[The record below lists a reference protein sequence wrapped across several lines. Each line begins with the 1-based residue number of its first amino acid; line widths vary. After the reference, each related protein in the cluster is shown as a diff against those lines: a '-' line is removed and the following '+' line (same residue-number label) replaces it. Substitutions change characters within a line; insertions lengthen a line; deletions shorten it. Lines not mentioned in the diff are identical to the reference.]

1 MPVTY
6 CKGTNVRQIIQTLP
20 ADQICHLSNV
30 GLYVGV
36 LTEKLYGGLYLDLAF
51 SDERRYFGEA
61 AYYHDIGKAWVP
73 HEILVKPDELTIEEA
88 LEMRKHS
95 VLAEELFR
103 LITGGAISGMPEHLV
118 RLAHD
123 SAVYHHEW
131 WNGQGYPYSLY
142 RDEIPLIARITS
154 ICDVYDAITSDRS
167 YRKARTHDYACR
179 EIKANAGTQF
189 DPAIVWSFLENEY
202 DFFAL
207 TNQRF
212 SL

>member
-1 MPVTY
+1 MSADIWERPHIITTSARL
-6 CKGTNVRQIIQTLP
+6 GTARN
-20 ADQICHLSNV
+20 
-30 GLYVGV
+30 
-36 LTEKLYGGLYLDLAF
+36 
-51 SDERRYFGEA
+51 
-61 AYYHDIGKAWVP
+61 
-73 HEILVKPDELTIEEA
+73 LVKPDELTIEEA

-131 WNGQGYPYSLY
+131 RNGQGYPFSLY

-167 YRKARTHDYACR
+167 YRKLVPRLR
-179 EIKANAGTQF
+179 L
-189 DPAIVWSFLENEY
+189 P
-202 DFFAL
+202 
-207 TNQRF
+207 
-212 SL
+212 